1 MQEIQDESLVQKDST
16 CHEAAEPMYR
26 NYWTSALEPVSPSH
40 WAHAPQLLKPTQLR
54 ALAGAPQQEEPPQR
68 EASTPHLESFPRF
81 TTREKSAEQQKP
93 STDKNKQTD
102 RI

>member
-1 MQEIQDESLVQKDST
+1 MQEIQVESLVQKDST

-26 NYWTSALEPVSPSH
+26 NYWASALEPVSPSH
-40 WAHAPQLLKPTQLR
+40 WAHAPQLLK
-54 ALAGAPQQEEPPQR
+54 QEEPPQR
-68 EASTPHLESFPRF
+68 EASTPHLESFPSF
-81 TTREKSAEQQKP
+81 TTTREKSAEQQKP